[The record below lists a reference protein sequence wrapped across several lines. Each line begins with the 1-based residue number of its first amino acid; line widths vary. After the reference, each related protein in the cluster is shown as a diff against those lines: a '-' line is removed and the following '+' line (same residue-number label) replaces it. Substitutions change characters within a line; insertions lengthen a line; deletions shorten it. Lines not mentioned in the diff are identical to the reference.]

1 MTAEQF
7 KKRFV
12 CIYPKLFAVA
22 MANIGNSEDAKD
34 VMQSLYLKLWERRDE
49 LAGVDN
55 DIGYCKTMLINIC
68 RDRWRSKILE
78 PEWAAEE
85 VVTVV
90 DDAMVQGIEADDIRI
105 KIEQFIARLPQKQKR
120 IMTMR
125 MQGATTEEIIEAT
138 GLSVENVRT
147 ILSRTRQL
155 IREYY
160 NIINR

>member
-22 MANIGNSEDAKD
+22 VANIGNSEDAKD

-85 VVTVV
+85 EVTVV

-120 IMTMR
+120 VMTMR

>member
-22 MANIGNSEDAKD
+22 VANIGNSEDAKD

-105 KIEQFIARLPQKQKR
+105 KIEQFIARLPQKQKQ

>member
-22 MANIGNSEDAKD
+22 VANIGNSEDAKD

-85 VVTVV
+85 EVTVV

-125 MQGATTEEIIEAT
+125 MQGATTAEIIEAT

>member
-22 MANIGNSEDAKD
+22 VANIGNSEDAKD

-90 DDAMVQGIEADDIRI
+90 DDAMVQGIEADDIRM

>member
-12 CIYPKLFAVA
+12 CIYPKLFALAV
-22 MANIGNSEDAKD
+22 ANIGNSEDAKD

-85 VVTVV
+85 EVTVV

>member
-22 MANIGNSEDAKD
+22 VANIGNSEDAKD
-34 VMQSLYLKLWERRDE
+34 LMQSLYLKLWERRDE

-85 VVTVV
+85 EVTVV

-120 IMTMR
+120 VMTMR

>member
-55 DIGYCKTMLINIC
+55 DIGYCRAMLINIC

-78 PEWAAEE
+78 PEWITEEEDIPAECHTLFE
-85 VVTVV
+85 T
-90 DDAMVQGIEADDIRI
+90 EDIKE
-105 KIEQFIARLPQKQKR
+105 KIEQFIARLPDKQRR

-125 MQGATTEEIIEAT
+125 MQGATTDEIIEAT

-155 IREYY
+155 VRDYY
-160 NIINR
+160 KRINR

>member
-22 MANIGNSEDAKD
+22 VANIGNSEDAKD

-85 VVTVV
+85 EVTVV

-120 IMTMR
+120 IMKMR